1 MDFSNVEAPV
11 ISSSSTNEVVDVNL
25 PKNND
30 ISDLIPKVE
39 ENKPA
44 VELPKTEEEK
54 KEEQINV
61 DEVFDKYIKDE
72 GVISLYFHNKLYI
85 DYKERQEIVNDEAL
99 NNNILKLMIKN
110 FEDYKDNYYVNILA
124 DQKNLY
130 LKKYMDV
137 DFGEDIQELKNKNL
151 IVYGYKNSGKTTLIR
166 KLLSKLNNFKIFV
179 FSKENLIFKEDNIVV
194 FNDFSNMYQVLNQNP
209 DYIYINKLDE
219 LFIEYYDLFKS
230 FKVILESKNNTKYLF
245 KDYLDVKVEKAEK
258 IKFTI
263 EKEEKKE
270 EVLKEPKKEDEEEI
284 DLLEI

>member
-1 MDFSNVEAPV
+1 MDFSNVEAPL

-44 VELPKTEEEK
+44 VELPKAEEEK
-54 KEEQINV
+54 KEEKINV

-85 DYKERQEIVNDEAL
+85 DYKERQEIVNDETL

-124 DQKNLY
+124 DQKILY

-179 FSKENLIFKEDNIVV
+179 FSKENLIFKEDNVVV

-270 EVLKEPKKEDEEEI
+270 EVSKEPKKEEEEEI

>member
-1 MDFSNVEAPV
+1 MDFSNVEAPL

-44 VELPKTEEEK
+44 VELPNAEEEK

-85 DYKERQEIVNDEAL
+85 DYKERQEIVNDETL

-124 DQKNLY
+124 DQKILY

-151 IVYGYKNSGKTTLIR
+151 IVYGYKNSGKTTLIK

-179 FSKENLIFKEDNIVV
+179 FSKENLIFKEDNVVV

-270 EVLKEPKKEDEEEI
+270 EVSKEPKKEEKEEI

>member
-85 DYKERQEIVNDEAL
+85 DYKERQEIVNDETL

-124 DQKNLY
+124 DQKILY

-179 FSKENLIFKEDNIVV
+179 FSKENLIFKEDNVVV

-245 KDYLDVKVEKAEK
+245 KDYLDIKVEKAEK

-270 EVLKEPKKEDEEEI
+270 KELKEPKKEEEEEI

>member
-1 MDFSNVEAPV
+1 MDFSNIEAPV

-85 DYKERQEIVNDEAL
+85 DYKERQEIVNDETL

-124 DQKNLY
+124 DQKILY

-245 KDYLDVKVEKAEK
+245 KEYLDVKVEKAEK

-270 EVLKEPKKEDEEEI
+270 EVLKEPKKEEEEEI

>member
-124 DQKNLY
+124 DQKILY

-270 EVLKEPKKEDEEEI
+270 EVLKEPKKEEEEEI

>member
-44 VELPKTEEEK
+44 VELPKAEEEK
-54 KEEQINV
+54 KEEKINV

-85 DYKERQEIVNDEAL
+85 DYKERQEIVNDETL

-124 DQKNLY
+124 DQKILY

-179 FSKENLIFKEDNIVV
+179 FKENLIFKEDNVVV
-194 FNDFSNMYQVLNQNP
+194 FNDFSNMYQVLNQSP

-270 EVLKEPKKEDEEEI
+270 EVSKEPKKEEEEEI

>member
-85 DYKERQEIVNDEAL
+85 DYKERQEIVNDETL

-124 DQKNLY
+124 DQKILY

-245 KDYLDVKVEKAEK
+245 KDYFDVKVEKAEK

-270 EVLKEPKKEDEEEI
+270 EVLKEAKKEEEEEI

>member
-1 MDFSNVEAPV
+1 MDFSNIEAPV

-85 DYKERQEIVNDEAL
+85 DYKERQEIVNDETL

-124 DQKNLY
+124 DQKILY

-270 EVLKEPKKEDEEEI
+270 EVLKEPKKEEEEEI

>member
-11 ISSSSTNEVVDVNL
+11 ISTSLTNEVVDVNL

-44 VELPKTEEEK
+44 VELSKTEEEK

-85 DYKERQEIVNDEAL
+85 DYKERQEIVNDETL

-124 DQKNLY
+124 DQKILY

-270 EVLKEPKKEDEEEI
+270 EVLKESKKEEEEEI

>member
-11 ISSSSTNEVVDVNL
+11 ISTSLTNEVVDVNL

-85 DYKERQEIVNDEAL
+85 DYKERQEIVNDETL

-124 DQKNLY
+124 DQKILY

-209 DYIYINKLDE
+209 EYIYINKLDE

-270 EVLKEPKKEDEEEI
+270 EVLKTPKKEEEEEI

>member
-85 DYKERQEIVNDEAL
+85 DYKERQEIVNDETL

-124 DQKNLY
+124 DQKILY

-151 IVYGYKNSGKTTLIR
+151 IVYGSKNSGKTTLIR

-270 EVLKEPKKEDEEEI
+270 EVLKEPKKEEEEEI

>member
-85 DYKERQEIVNDEAL
+85 DYKERQEIVNDETL

-124 DQKNLY
+124 DQKILY

-137 DFGEDIQELKNKNL
+137 DFGEDIQKLKNKNL

-209 DYIYINKLDE
+209 GYIYINKLDE

-270 EVLKEPKKEDEEEI
+270 EVLKEPKKEEEEEI

>member
-85 DYKERQEIVNDEAL
+85 DYKERQEIVNDETL

-124 DQKNLY
+124 DQKILY

-166 KLLSKLNNFKIFV
+166 KLLSKLNNFKLFLL
-179 FSKENLIFKEDNIVV
+179 F

-270 EVLKEPKKEDEEEI
+270 EVLKEPKKEEEEEI

>member
-1 MDFSNVEAPV
+1 MDFSNIEAPV

-85 DYKERQEIVNDEAL
+85 DYKERQEIVNDETL

-124 DQKNLY
+124 DQKILY

-219 LFIEYYDLFKS
+219 LFIEYYDLLKS

-270 EVLKEPKKEDEEEI
+270 EVLKEPKKEEEEEI

>member
-124 DQKNLY
+124 DQKILY

-179 FSKENLIFKEDNIVV
+179 FSKENLIFKEDNVVV

-270 EVLKEPKKEDEEEI
+270 VLKEPKKEEEEEI

>member
-85 DYKERQEIVNDEAL
+85 DYKERQEIVNDETL

-124 DQKNLY
+124 DQKILY

-194 FNDFSNMYQVLNQNP
+194 FNNFSNMYQVLNQNP

-270 EVLKEPKKEDEEEI
+270 EVLKEPKKEEEEEI

>member
-61 DEVFDKYIKDE
+61 DEVFDKYMKDE

-85 DYKERQEIVNDEAL
+85 DYKERQEIVNDETL

-124 DQKNLY
+124 DQKILY

-270 EVLKEPKKEDEEEI
+270 EVLKEPKKEVEEEI

>member
-85 DYKERQEIVNDEAL
+85 DYKERQEIVNDETL

-124 DQKNLY
+124 DQKILY

-219 LFIEYYDLFKS
+219 LFIEYYDLFES

-245 KDYLDVKVEKAEK
+245 KDYFDVKVEKAEK

-270 EVLKEPKKEDEEEI
+270 EVLKEPKKEEEEEI

>member
-85 DYKERQEIVNDEAL
+85 DYKERQEIVNDETL

-124 DQKNLY
+124 DQKILY

-194 FNDFSNMYQVLNQNP
+194 FNDFSNMYPVLNQNP

-270 EVLKEPKKEDEEEI
+270 EVLKEPKKEEEEEI

>member
-44 VELPKTEEEK
+44 VELSKTEEEK

-85 DYKERQEIVNDEAL
+85 DYKERQEIVNDETL

-124 DQKNLY
+124 DQKILY

-245 KDYLDVKVEKAEK
+245 KNYLDVKVEKAEK

-270 EVLKEPKKEDEEEI
+270 EVLKEPKKEEEEEI

>member
-85 DYKERQEIVNDEAL
+85 DYKERQEIVNDETL

-124 DQKNLY
+124 DQKILY

-270 EVLKEPKKEDEEEI
+270 VLKEPKKEEEEEI

>member
-85 DYKERQEIVNDEAL
+85 DYKERQEIVNDETL

-124 DQKNLY
+124 DQKILY

-245 KDYLDVKVEKAEK
+245 KDYLDIKVEKAEK

-270 EVLKEPKKEDEEEI
+270 KELKEPKKEEEEEI

>member
-1 MDFSNVEAPV
+1 MDFSNVEAPL

-30 ISDLIPKVE
+30 ISDLIPNVE

-44 VELPKTEEEK
+44 VELPKAEEEK

-85 DYKERQEIVNDEAL
+85 DYKERQEIVNDETL

-124 DQKNLY
+124 DQKILY

-137 DFGEDIQELKNKNL
+137 DFGEDIQKLKNKNL
-151 IVYGYKNSGKTTLIR
+151 IVYGYKNSGKTTLIK

-179 FSKENLIFKEDNIVV
+179 FSKENLIFKEDNVVV

-270 EVLKEPKKEDEEEI
+270 EVSKEPKKEEEEEI

>member
-1 MDFSNVEAPV
+1 MDFSNVEAPL

-44 VELPKTEEEK
+44 VELPKAEEEK

-72 GVISLYFHNKLYI
+72 GVISLYFHNKLYV
-85 DYKERQEIVNDEAL
+85 DYKERQEIVNDETL

-124 DQKNLY
+124 DQKVLY

-151 IVYGYKNSGKTTLIR
+151 IVYGYKNSGKTTLIK

-179 FSKENLIFKEDNIVV
+179 FSKENLIFKEDNVVV

-270 EVLKEPKKEDEEEI
+270 EVSKKPKKEEEEEI

>member
-1 MDFSNVEAPV
+1 MDFSNIEAPV

-99 NNNILKLMIKN
+99 NNNILKQDKYRTVGEI
-110 FEDYKDNYYVNILA
+110 
-124 DQKNLY
+124 Y
-130 LKKYMDV
+130 LLSLQ
-137 DFGEDIQELKNKNL
+137 INWN
-151 IVYGYKNSGKTTLIR
+151 
-166 KLLSKLNNFKIFV
+166 SKLNSYK
-179 FSKENLIFKEDNIVV
+179 
-194 FNDFSNMYQVLNQNP
+194 
-209 DYIYINKLDE
+209 
-219 LFIEYYDLFKS
+219 
-230 FKVILESKNNTKYLF
+230 
-245 KDYLDVKVEKAEK
+245 
-258 IKFTI
+258 
-263 EKEEKKE
+263 
-270 EVLKEPKKEDEEEI
+270 
-284 DLLEI
+284 

>member
-124 DQKNLY
+124 DQKILY

-219 LFIEYYDLFKS
+219 LFIEYYELFKS
-230 FKVILESKNNTKYLF
+230 FKFILEIKNNTKYLF

-270 EVLKEPKKEDEEEI
+270 EVLKKPKKEEEEEI

>member
-11 ISSSSTNEVVDVNL
+11 ISTSLTNEVVDVNL

-44 VELPKTEEEK
+44 VELSKTEEEK

-85 DYKERQEIVNDEAL
+85 DYKERQEIVNDETL
-99 NNNILKLMIKN
+99 NNILKLMIKN

-124 DQKNLY
+124 DQKILY

-270 EVLKEPKKEDEEEI
+270 EVLKEPKKEEEEEI